1 MYVVDFKKP
10 SNGLLLGLVN
20 FDNKDNPD
28 WEDILLEDVI
38 LVQPPEAQPQGS
50 AKNTKTIIRTK
61 KDEFTV
67 RDVEVFYNRIDINY
81 LFSAVGLFVQELNLD
96 EDGEGG
102 FLLNQK
108 TFDEI
113 NRKYGLNFTSE
124 DFSMYRDGERYAVR
138 SIEDSLA
145 YIGNRDINIIPSLA
159 TRVAT
164 TALDG
169 FFVINHENMWVL
181 SFTEAYPVNSIY
193 TTASAFDD
201 PNHTVGGKWVKTPV
215 NNVTPDEAYFMNLPY
230 GYIVNLVTP
239 PDRSEHFVMID
250 LGAGSSYNEGYA
262 VETDE
267 GWKVTY
273 EPSREFDKVA
283 PYHPTGSYL
292 LIHRAAGDVN
302 TGEPIYRWTRVE

>member
-10 SNGLLLGLVN
+10 SNELLLGLVN

-61 KDEFTV
+61 KDEFSV

-113 NRKYGLNFTSE
+113 NRKYGLSLSSE
-124 DFSMYRDGERYAVR
+124 DFSMYRDGERYVIR
-138 SIEDSLA
+138 SEEDSLA
-145 YIGNRDINIIPSLA
+145 YIGTRDINVIPSLA

-169 FFVINHENMWVL
+169 FFVVNYDSQWVL
-181 SFTEAYPVNSIY
+181 SFTEAYPVDSVF
-193 TTASAFDD
+193 TTTSAFED
-201 PNHTVGGKWVKTPV
+201 PNRTIGGVWTKMPV
-215 NNVTPDEAYFMNLPY
+215 INATTDEAYFMGLPY
-230 GYIVNLVTP
+230 GYIVNLVEP
-239 PDRSEHFVMID
+239 PARSEHYVMID
-250 LGAGSSYNEGYA
+250 LGAGSDYNEGYA
-262 VETDE
+262 VETEE
-267 GWKVTY
+267 GWEITLP
-273 EPSREFDKVA
+273 ESREFGKVA
-283 PYHPTGSYL
+283 PFHPAGSYL
-292 LIHRAAGDVN
+292 LIHHAEGDIN
-302 TGEPIYRWTRVE
+302 TGTPIYRWTRVE